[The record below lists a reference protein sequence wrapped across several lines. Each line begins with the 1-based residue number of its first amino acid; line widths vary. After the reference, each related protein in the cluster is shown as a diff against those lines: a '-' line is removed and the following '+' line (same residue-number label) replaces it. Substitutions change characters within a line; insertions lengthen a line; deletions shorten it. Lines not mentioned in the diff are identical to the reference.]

1 MGDKWR
7 KYKDI
12 TESPKVF
19 LPTLVIFWIIM
30 LFLLHQAWMDKSKF
44 LGIVGAAIGGGI
56 IGPII
61 WLYRLKKK

>member
-7 KYKDI
+7 KYMDI

-30 LFLLHQAWMDKSKF
+30 LFLLHQAWMDKSKIF
-44 LGIVGAAIGGGI
+44 GIVGAAIGGGI
-56 IGPII
+56 MAPII
-61 WLYRLKKK
+61 

>member
-1 MGDKWR
+1 
-7 KYKDI
+7 
-12 TESPKVF
+12 
-19 LPTLVIFWIIM
+19 M